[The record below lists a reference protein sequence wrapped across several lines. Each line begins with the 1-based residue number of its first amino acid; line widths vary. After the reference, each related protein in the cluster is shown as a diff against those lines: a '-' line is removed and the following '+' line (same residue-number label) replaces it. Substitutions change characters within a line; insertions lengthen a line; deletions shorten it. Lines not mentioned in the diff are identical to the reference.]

1 VIQISMAALVGG
13 GLLVFAVGFLV
24 GGWWRRGRDEDRR
37 MAVRLERELS
47 EARTDLE
54 RYRERVSQHFE
65 KSSDLFRDLT
75 SQYSSLYKHLAEG
88 ARDLARPGIPAFEPL
103 PEAPRLES
111 PPPASASGSVPGAP
125 SGESAIRPAS
135 GVPGEASGNTGGHA
149 ASTAASTTAS
159 TSD

>member
-1 VIQISMAALVGG
+1 VIQTSWAALFGG
-13 GLLVFAVGFLV
+13 GVLVFLVGFFV

-47 EARTDLE
+47 EARVDLE

-65 KSSDLFRDLT
+65 KSSDLFHLFRDLT

-103 PEAPRLES
+103 PEAPRLEAQRA
-111 PPPASASGSVPGAP
+111 PEPPAETPIPPVPD
-125 SGESAIRPAS
+125 EDRPA
-135 GVPGEASGNTGGHA
+135 GTV
-149 ASTAASTTAS
+149 
-159 TSD
+159 D

>member
-1 VIQISMAALVGG
+1 MAALIGG
-13 GLLVFAVGFLV
+13 GVLVFVVGFL
-24 GGWWRRGRDEDRR
+24 GGSWWRRGRDEDRR

-47 EARTDLE
+47 EARADLE

-111 PPPASASGSVPGAP
+111 Q
-125 SGESAIRPAS
+125 RPADGPGGDP
-135 GVPGEASGNTGGHA
+135 GVPPGDGATRPAGSA
-149 ASTAASTTAS
+149 
-159 TSD
+159 D